1 MESGD
6 NWDGNHKNLTAT
18 VRWAMKNDA
27 EARAIGTRGREFAL
41 KHLNIPAVKCYIKR
55 LLTKYAKLFKGRF
68 TVHEK
73 AEPFGAGTLFTEF
86 ANIMGNF
93 KPGNWLKGKQ

>member
-1 MESGD
+1 
-6 NWDGNHKNLTAT
+6 
-18 VRWAMKNDA
+18 MKNDA

-55 LLTKYAKLFKGRF
+55 LMTKYAKLFKGRF

-73 AEPFGAGTLFTEF
+73 AEPFSAGTLFTEF